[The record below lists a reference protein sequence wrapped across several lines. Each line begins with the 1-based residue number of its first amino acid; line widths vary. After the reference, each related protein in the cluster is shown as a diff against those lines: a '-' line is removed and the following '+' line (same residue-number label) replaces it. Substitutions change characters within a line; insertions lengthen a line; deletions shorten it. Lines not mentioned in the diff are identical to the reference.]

1 MRLAPSPF
9 AIALVIIGSAWV
21 LWPTVFKEV
30 AHTMINKKQSLTLL
44 GAVALSVSLSACS
57 VFDWLIYKPDVPQ
70 GNYME
75 PQQVEKLRIDMT
87 KEQAEYIL
95 GRPVLRDSFADD
107 TWYYVYHYKSGRDAS
122 ITHKELILNF
132 DGDKLVK
139 VTGDYDLS
147 SEFNTPLELSTLPTV
162 SKSELEPQIPS
173 QRPDEKPLVKDKT
186 DDLTKP
192 VDQTINKQ

>member
-1 MRLAPSPF
+1 
-9 AIALVIIGSAWV
+9 
-21 LWPTVFKEV
+21 
-30 AHTMINKKQSLTLL
+30 MINKKQSLTLL

-57 VFDWLIYKPDVPQ
+57 VFDWLIYKPDIPQ

-122 ITHKELILNF
+122 ITHKELILHF
-132 DGDKLVK
+132 TGDKLTSVK
-139 VTGDYDLS
+139 GDYELS
-147 SEFNTPLELSTLPTV
+147 KEFSTPLEQSSLPTTGN
-162 SKSELEPQIPS
+162 KTELVPQIPA
-173 QRPDEKPLVKDKT
+173 QRADEKPLVKENQAEAQVQ
-186 DDLTKP
+186 KP
-192 VDQTINKQ
+192 IK

>member
-1 MRLAPSPF
+1 MAARFS
-9 AIALVIIGSAWV
+9 
-21 LWPTVFKEV
+21 EV

-44 GAVALSVSLSACS
+44 SAVALSVSLSACS
-57 VFDWLIYKPDVPQ
+57 VFDWLIYKPDIPQ

-122 ITHKELILNF
+122 ITHKELILHF
-132 DGDKLVK
+132 TGDKLTAVN
-139 VTGDYDLS
+139 GDYELS
-147 SEFNTPLELSTLPTV
+147 KEFDTPLEQSSLPTGNKTQLV
-162 SKSELEPQIPS
+162 PQIPA
-173 QRPDEKPLVKDKT
+173 QRPDAKPLVKENQT
-186 DDLTKP
+186 EAQVQKP
-192 VDQTINKQ
+192 IK